1 MERDR
6 RQVVVALTANAMEGD
21 RLRCLAAGMDD
32 CLAKPLRFEP
42 RPLAHLRLVKR
53 IGVPADVCCGGRSSP
68 DDASMPDTAPVSTP
82 RPISVALLVS
92 ALALCMLG
100 ILTIVLRRL
109 GAPPGPLGL
118 QLHPATVAAMTTA
131 VAGVLA
137 SWQGRASLARR
148 LSGLVAVSA
157 GLMLLGHVVLDL
169 LTMWGSAAAIARS
182 SLPTRQATLCL
193 LVTGLIGLPLARTT
207 SLRADRLALLH
218 VWGSLL
224 LAFLATTSLV
234 TWAAE
239 AAQDSWL
246 RYLLMS
252 PQLAVCC
259 LLVSAAVLTDR
270 IQRGQTTWQRWL
282 PVTITVFLGACAV
295 IVAQALSSQEQAS
308 VRRQAAAEAHR
319 LRDALQQQMSTLQA
333 GLEMMRGRF
342 EAGSVATQGEW
353 QADATELLRSSAGV
367 ISALAVTD
375 ASGSPRWIVPQSL
388 AQHLRSPESLG
399 SAQRQAAIRQALQRH
414 EVVAYSIER
423 DVPAAHRGYSSLLG
437 LRGPDGRAVHV
448 LTASYSISALL
459 PHVTKASPYAVRVT
473 WQGGQQLHVHQDA
486 GSTGQFD
493 RAVADA
499 VAVELP
505 GGARLQLQ
513 VTPTASLLAD
523 QVSGLP
529 TLVLVLGVL
538 LAGVAG
544 LAMRVY
550 AVNREHAEALTTSNA
565 SLQASFKALAMV
577 RDQLM
582 ASEVQFRGLFL
593 TSPLGLMLS
602 RGERQIEHVNPAL
615 LGMLG
620 YTGDEIASIAPSDLL
635 TDKSLIEQQADELQ
649 ARGSYGPYRTRLL
662 TRSGEELPVLLT
674 GTLMRDA
681 HGVPMVWSFVQ
692 DNTVEAVA
700 EADRARYLAELEKHA
715 VELAQARDTALAAT
729 AAKSGFLA
737 TMSHEIRTPMNG
749 IIGMTGLLLDTPLTT
764 EQREFADAVRGSAE
778 HLLTIINDILDFS
791 KIEAGKL
798 ALETVDFDVRAI
810 VEDALDLVA
819 EPARKKGLE
828 LGGFAAADVPQ
839 AIKGDPGRTRQV
851 LLNLLSNAV
860 KFTTH
865 GSVSVRVTVDEAI
878 GPGTT
883 IRFEV
888 IDSGVGIPTHVQQR
902 LFQPFTQADASTT
915 RKYGGTGLGLAI
927 SRQLA
932 EAMGGEVGVRSVA
945 GQGSTFW
952 FTVRAERLTLTSE
965 TVISAQLR
973 GRRALCVDDHDISL
987 HVFRSLLMGWGV
999 DATCVS
1005 TPQAAMAALDAA
1017 DAASRPY
1024 DFAILDQQMPGI
1036 DGFTLGELMHG
1047 RTATAQLPLLLSS
1060 SVVTPGGLD
1069 EATSRGFGGLV
1080 TKPVKKRYLLQ
1091 ALTQAL
1097 ALQTAPGPVGVV
1109 AGGAA
1114 GASAAPATGPVRRMR
1129 ILLAEDNPVNQ
1140 RVAVRMLD
1148 KLGHRV
1154 DAVGNGLEAV
1164 EALGRLPYDIV
1175 LMDCQMP
1182 ECDGY
1187 QATTLI
1193 RQREEQGAGRTIIVA
1208 LTANAMEGDRQ
1219 RCLDAGM
1226 DDYLPKPL
1234 RFDDLRSMLEKYA
1247 AQVTAAEPPA
1257 PAMTGTDSRVH

>member
-1 MERDR
+1 
-6 RQVVVALTANAMEGD
+6 
-21 RLRCLAAGMDD
+21 
-32 CLAKPLRFEP
+32 
-42 RPLAHLRLVKR
+42 
-53 IGVPADVCCGGRSSP
+53 
-68 DDASMPDTAPVSTP
+68 MPDAPLLSTA
-82 RPISVALLVS
+82 RRISVALL
-92 ALALCMLG
+92 AFTLTLCGLG
-100 ILTIVLRRL
+100 LLIIVARRF
-109 GAPPGPLGL
+109 GAPAGPLGL
-118 QLHPATVAAMTTA
+118 QLHPITVVAMTAAVAAILAAWQERPGLALQLSTVVIAAASAMLLVHA
-131 VAGVLA
+131 ACDLVPGLALSLA
-137 SWQGRASLARR
+137 SAQP
-148 LSGLVAVSA
+148 
-157 GLMLLGHVVLDL
+157 H
-169 LTMWGSAAAIARS
+169 
-182 SLPTRQATLCL
+182 LPTRQATLSL
-193 LVTGLIGLPLARTT
+193 LVTALMGLPLTR
-207 SLRADRLALLH
+207 SMPLRADRVALLH

-234 TWAAE
+234 TWAAA

-259 LLVSAAVLTDR
+259 LLVSAAVLADR
-270 IQRGQTTWQRWL
+270 VQRGEIAWQRWL

-295 IVAQALSSQEQAS
+295 IVAQALSSQEHAS
-308 VRRQAAAEAHR
+308 VRRQATAEAHR
-319 LRDALQQQMSTLQA
+319 LRDSLLQQVATMDA
-333 GLEMMRGRF
+333 GLERMRARF
-342 EAGSVATQGEW
+342 ESGSVATQAEW
-353 QADATELLRSSAGV
+353 EADARE
-367 ISALAVTD
+367 
-375 ASGSPRWIVPQSL
+375 
-388 AQHLRSPESLG
+388 HLRSYDGVLG
-399 SAQRQAAIRQALQRH
+399 SLAVADVTGWPLWVVPASLTPHLRSRGSLDSRERQAAIAEARRGQGP
-414 EVVAYSIER
+414 VTYSPAR
-423 DVPAAHRGYSSLLG
+423 TLPAAHRSYSTLLG
-437 LRGPDGRAVHV
+437 LRGSDGRASR
-448 LTASYSISALL
+448 LLIASYSVSALL
-459 PHVTKASPYAVRVT
+459 PRVTNASPYAVRVT
-473 WQGGQQLHVHQDA
+473 WEGGQQLHAHQHPA
-486 GSTGQFD
+486 PPGRFGQVFT
-493 RAVADA
+493 DA
-499 VAVELP
+499 VTAELP
-505 GGARLQLQ
+505 GGARLALQ
-513 VTPTASLLAD
+513 VSPTATLLAD
-523 QVSGLP
+523 QMSGLP
-529 TLVLVLGVL
+529 QLVLILGVL

-544 LAMRVY
+544 FAVRVY
-550 AVNREHAEALTTSNA
+550 AVSREHAEALTTSNA

-620 YTGDEIASIAPSDLL
+620 YTSDEIAAIAPADLL
-635 TDKSLIEQQADELQ
+635 TDKRLLQQQARELQ
-649 ARGSYGPYRTRLL
+649 ARGSYGPYRTRLRM
-662 TRSGEELPVLLT
+662 RSGEQLPVLLT

-681 HGVPMVWSFVQ
+681 RGVPMVWSFVQ
-692 DNTVEAVA
+692 NNTVETVA

-749 IIGMTGLLLDTPLTT
+749 IIGMTGLLLDTPLNN

-778 HLLTIINDILDFS
+778 HLLTLINDILDFS

-810 VEDALDLVA
+810 LEDALDLVA
-819 EPARKKGLE
+819 EPARKKGIA
-828 LGGFAAADVPQ
+828 LGGFAAGDVPQ
-839 AIKGDPGRTRQV
+839 MAKGDPGRIRQV

-860 KFTTH
+860 KFTTI
-865 GSVSVRVTVDEAI
+865 GSVSVRASVAEAL
-878 GPGTT
+878 GSGAM
-883 IRFEV
+883 IRFDV
-888 IDSGVGIPTHVQQR
+888 VDTGVGIPTHVQQR

-932 EAMGGEVGVRSVA
+932 EAMGGEVGVRSVP

-952 FTVRAERLTLTSE
+952 FTVRVGRTTLTTD
-965 TVISAQLR
+965 TVITAQLR

-987 HVFRSLLMGWGV
+987 HVFRSLMTTWGV
-999 DATCVS
+999 DVACVS
-1005 TPQAAMAALDAA
+1005 APQAAMAALDEA
-1017 DAASRPY
+1017 DASGRPF

-1036 DGFTLGELMHG
+1036 DGFTLGELMRG
-1047 RTATAQLPLLLSS
+1047 RRATATLPLLLCS
-1060 SVVTPGGLD
+1060 SVVLPGGLA
-1069 EATSRGFGGLV
+1069 EATGRGFAGLV

-1097 ALQTAPGPVGVV
+1097 ALQTAPGPVPV
-1109 AGGAA
+1109 AAPT
-1114 GASAAPATGPVRRMR
+1114 GASAHARSASAPQPARRMR
-1129 ILLAEDNPVNQ
+1129 VLLAEDNPVNQ

-1164 EALGRLPYDIV
+1164 EALARLPYDIV

-1187 QATTLI
+1187 QATGLI
-1193 RQREEQGAGRTIIVA
+1193 RQREERGTQHTVVVA

-1234 RFDDLRSMLEKYA
+1234 RFDDLRAVLEKYA
-1247 AQVTAAEPPA
+1247 ALLPAVEPPS
-1257 PAMTGTDSRVH
+1257 PVMTGTDGRVH